1 MRLRPILFSSKATNQ
16 PFFCF
21 SRTNLTGT
29 SVVPRQPHTQQLS
42 NEQADALDEV
52 HFTAES
58 NAITVEHQQGDMYF
72 LNNLHVLH
80 GREAFE
86 DATGI
91 STETDKGS
99 SDCDS
104 GSEGSSLA
112 LSDCANWERD
122 SHNDNTA
129 RQRHIMR
136 LWLRNEEYRP
146 DEEIPDLLRPR
157 WEEVFGED
165 QIGRGKWAFDKVHTK
180 SLIMASLNDEVS
192 SFS

>member
-1 MRLRPILFSSKATNQ
+1 MLFTSNATNQ

-52 HFTAES
+52 HFTAEI

-80 GREAFE
+80 GREAFI
-86 DATGI
+86 DGT
-91 STETDKGS
+91 STRIDNSS
-99 SDCDS
+99 SDSDS
-104 GSEGSSLA
+104 GSQGSSLA
-112 LSDCANWERD
+112 HSDCTSWERD
-122 SHNDNTA
+122 SHNKNTA

-157 WEEVFGED
+157 WEEIFGED
-165 QIGRGKWAFDKVHTK
+165 QIRQGKWAFDKVHTK